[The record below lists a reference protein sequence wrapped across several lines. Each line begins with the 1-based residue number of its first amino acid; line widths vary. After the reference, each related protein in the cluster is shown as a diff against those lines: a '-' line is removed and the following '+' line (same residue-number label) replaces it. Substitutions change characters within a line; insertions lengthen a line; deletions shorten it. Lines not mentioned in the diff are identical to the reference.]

1 MVSKLKEYCLR
12 HDIAIYISLLGS
24 LIMGTIPLVSV
35 LLKFDWASLNYCI
48 FSYLMAVSVA
58 WQWAIEKFHV
68 KPHPYVAA
76 IISMALIIAPMMASF
91 VLTILSKDAPVS
103 STNWLIYIYALYGMT
118 KMVLAIRDIVRKRKS
133 PKQYALSFL
142 GLSSALY
149 TMQMMEISLIAAFG
163 DSQDNAMYMLQL
175 FTQGAIFLISLF
187 MVEMLVYKTLAKKR
201 DQDAVA

>member
-1 MVSKLKEYCLR
+1 Y
-12 HDIAIYISLLGS
+12 
-24 LIMGTIPLVSV
+24 
-35 LLKFDWASLNYCI
+35 
-48 FSYLMAVSVA
+48 
-58 WQWAIEKFHV
+58 
-68 KPHPYVAA
+68 
-76 IISMALIIAPMMASF
+76 
-91 VLTILSKDAPVS
+91 
-103 STNWLIYIYALYGMT
+103 
-118 KMVLAIRDIVRKRKS
+118 
-133 PKQYALSFL
+133 L